1 MVLKHL
7 MNVEATLLS
16 SEPPVQ
22 NVRGNG
28 TGAVNRLDADAGT
41 TAMQFFESLRD
52 TFDILYAEGARL
64 PKMISVVHARMPD
77 VQRE

>member
-1 MVLKHL
+1 
-7 MNVEATLLS
+7 
-16 SEPPVQ
+16 
-22 NVRGNG
+22 
-28 TGAVNRLDADAGT
+28 
-41 TAMQFFESLRD
+41 MQFFESLRD